1 MRPLSL
7 LALFLAFGAT
17 ACATRPP
24 PSEPEALAEYEQNND
39 PLEPTNRVLFS
50 VHQGIDQAVLQP
62 VARGYRAVVPQPVRT
77 GIRNALGNLRSP
89 VIFINDA
96 LQGEGG
102 RARDTLARFMLNSTI
117 GVAGIFDVAA
127 SMGLPGHTED
137 FGQTFATAGVPE
149 GPFLF
154 IPVLGPSNPRD
165 LTGFGAGIAA
175 NPFTYLTFGSDAAN
189 YAYDYGT
196 ATATVV
202 DTREGLLDPIDEV
215 NRTSLDPYATLRS
228 AYRQLRAREISNAGA
243 PRSSGAPQTQQQSPP
258 AALGTGLG
266 TGTGLGRER

>member
-1 MRPLSL
+1 M
-7 LALFLAFGAT
+7 
-17 ACATRPP
+17 
-24 PSEPEALAEYEQNND
+24 
-39 PLEPTNRVLFS
+39 FS

-62 VARGYRAVVPQPVRT
+62 VARGYRAVVPQPVRN
-77 GIRNALGNLRSP
+77 GVRNVLGNLRSP

-96 LQGEGG
+96 LQGEAG
-102 RARDTLARFMLNSTI
+102 RARDTLARFMLNSTV

-127 SMGLPGHTED
+127 DMGLPGHTED
-137 FGQTFATAGVPE
+137 FGQTFAVAGLPE

-165 LTGFGAGIAA
+165 LAGFGAGIAA

-189 YAYDYGT
+189 YAYDYGISG
-196 ATATVV
+196 ATVV

-215 NRTSLDPYATLRS
+215 NRTSLDPYATFRS
-228 AYRQLRAREISNAGA
+228 AYRQLRAREIANGGA
-243 PRSSGAPQTQQQSPP
+243 ARTSAAPQIQQQSPP

-266 TGTGLGRER
+266 TGTGLGRDR

>member
-1 MRPLSL
+1 MRPLPL
-7 LALFLAFGAT
+7 LALALALGST

-24 PSEPEALAEYEQNND
+24 ASDPESLAEYEQTND
-39 PLEPTNRVLFS
+39 PLEPTNRALFS
-50 VHQGIDQAVLQP
+50 VHQAIDGAVLQP
-62 VARGYRAVVPQPVRT
+62 VARGYRAAVPPPVRE
-77 GIRNALGNLRSP
+77 GVRNALGNLRSP
-89 VIFINDA
+89 VIFINDVA
-96 LQGEGG
+96 QGEAG
-102 RARDTLARFMLNSTI
+102 RARDTLTRFMLNSTI
-117 GVAGIFDVAA
+117 GLAGIFDVAA
-127 SMGLPGHTED
+127 DMGLPGHTED

-165 LTGFGAGIAA
+165 IVGFGAGIAA

-189 YAYDYGT
+189 YAYDYGIPVTT
-196 ATATVV
+196 AV

-243 PRSSGAPQTQQQSPP
+243 VRDGPAPTDQQQAPP

-266 TGTGLGRER
+266 SGTGLERQR